1 MIFVDTNVFM
11 YAVGRPHALRKNAQ
25 EFFVEANRRSTP
37 LCTSA
42 EVMQELT
49 HAYLPSERL
58 QTFDAALGLIA
69 NAAVEVWPLEEAD
82 VALARRLHER
92 HPALQARAFATW
104 PVAADAASGRSR
116 PSTRYWRRSP
126 AIHLSGR
133 GSMARGWWHWGWG
146 YPRVPRGTR
155 VFYMQA

>member
-92 HPALQARAFATW
+92 HPALQARGLCHLASCRRRGVREIKTFDQVLAT
-104 PVAADAASGRSR
+104 VAGD
-116 PSTRYWRRSP
+116 PSIR
-126 AIHLSGR
+126 
-133 GSMARGWWHWGWG
+133 
-146 YPRVPRGTR
+146 
-155 VFYMQA
+155 